1 MSPSI
6 IISPQLLEDLGL
18 LKVMEACHC
27 RSPQGNKLKQSVQ
40 FFGNADRQALDEELT
55 GIQRLLCLLRM
66 EHPEVSEAQTQL
78 SRLREL
84 RGTLNR
90 LDKAGLLN
98 DTEFFELKS
107 ALRTLNAGRVKR
119 ICSRLRG
126 SKSQIPEARLNY
138 WTLPTQAALLFM
150 STASIR
156 RNSRKSGS
164 RRKHWKKLSARQPV
178 RREKPCSPNAP

>member
-98 DTEFFELKS
+98 DTEFFEL
-107 ALRTLNAGRVKR
+107 
-119 ICSRLRG
+119 
-126 SKSQIPEARLNY
+126 
-138 WTLPTQAALLFM
+138 
-150 STASIR
+150 
-156 RNSRKSGS
+156 
-164 RRKHWKKLSARQPV
+164 
-178 RREKPCSPNAP
+178 